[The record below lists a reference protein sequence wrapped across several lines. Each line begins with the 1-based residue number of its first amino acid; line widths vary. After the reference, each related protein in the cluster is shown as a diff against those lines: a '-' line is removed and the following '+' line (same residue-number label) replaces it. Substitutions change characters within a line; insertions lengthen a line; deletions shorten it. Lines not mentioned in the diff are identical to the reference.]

1 MTFMQ
6 RSPDLEDPTMEG
18 IQPLQSKQ
26 KQSAKQVETALPPE
40 QLAEKDDLST
50 AVRSVVDTVITNV
63 ALTSSVEDE
72 KIKVQKLITDL
83 VSRVSNEAAKAPIRP
98 TANTHEATVDK
109 SKENAG
115 PEPTKTPVGVP
126 YGDHRLRRIS
136 CKPITWM
143 QTLDS
148 ITLNILIPAWV
159 RKQHV
164 SVTFTPGSVK
174 ARVSRGDEVHVQVDE
189 PLVAQIDVDGCT
201 WAVDDTGGRRQLII
215 ELEKA
220 KEQWWGRLFMTDDP
234 ASYSIVDT
242 RSMEQETTVVDIPCD
257 ENGDEVTEVA
267 ETASARPREQRQG
280 LEDSVTGQGKGND
293 GVVKEASVEEIVAET
308 VEEVVDAVASTEGVE
323 EVNIS
328 DRSSATSK
336 PSEQQGSQQQKV
348 LTREDLTS
356 LIAQYEETFAKGGAN
371 ATSAAMQLATFHRH
385 GVGVEKNDAEAAR
398 YYKYALEHGRA
409 DGSAAF
415 QLGLIYN
422 SGAAGLEASAEQAV
436 HWWGVAAGL
445 GNAVAMFN
453 LGVMAMNGSGCDMDP
468 EVATQWFMKAQAL
481 NPQLRPPQFSAAQME
496 QRFAMAA
503 RLRRKRVKEMMS
515 PEEKKRRREEALRR
529 ARTAGYASVGL
540 VGLIVCVVSV
550 RYWMRNRL

>member
-1 MTFMQ
+1 MQ
-6 RSPDLEDPTMEG
+6 G
-18 IQPLQSKQ
+18 IQTLQSKQ
-26 KQSAKQVETALPPE
+26 KQTAKQVETTLSS
-40 QLAEKDDLST
+40 EKPSENDELST
-50 AVRSVVDTVITNV
+50 AVQSVVDNVISNV

-83 VSRVSNEAAKAPIRP
+83 VSRVSNDAAKVPIQP
-98 TANTHEATVDK
+98 VASKDEISAGTN
-109 SKENAG
+109 KENAEEA
-115 PEPTKTPVGVP
+115 PAKKPAGVP
-126 YGDHRLRRIS
+126 YGDHRLRRICS
-136 CKPITWM
+136 KPITWM

-164 SVTFTPGSVK
+164 SVLFTPGSVK
-174 ARVSRGDEVHVQVDE
+174 AHVSRGEDVQVEVDE

-220 KEQWWGRLFMTDDP
+220 KEQWWARLFMSDDP
-234 ASYSIVDT
+234 ESYAVVDT
-242 RSMEQETTVVDIPCD
+242 RSREQETTVVDIPCD
-257 ENGDEVTEVA
+257 ENGDEVSDAPGTV
-267 ETASARPREQRQG
+267 SSRPREQPEMVQERNVIG
-280 LEDSVTGQGKGND
+280 KLNGDDSV
-293 GVVKEASVEEIVAET
+293 VEEVSVEEIVAET
-308 VEEVVDAVASTEGVE
+308 VEEVVDAVASKKEIE

-328 DRSSATSK
+328 DRSSVAGK
-336 PSEQQGSQQQKV
+336 PSEQQGSQQKV

-356 LIAQYEETFAKGGAN
+356 LIAQYEETFEKGGLK

-385 GVGVEKNDAEAAR
+385 GVGVEKNDAQAAR
-398 YYKYALEHGRA
+398 YYKYALENGRP

-422 SGAAGLEASAEQAV
+422 SGAPGLEASAEQAV
-436 HWWGVAAGL
+436 HWWHVAAGL

-468 EVATQWFMKAQAL
+468 ELATQWFLKAQAL

-503 RLRRKRVKEMMS
+503 KMKRQRVKEMMS
-515 PEEKKRRREEALRR
+515 PEEKKRRREDALKR
-529 ARTAGYASVGL
+529 ARMAGYATVGV